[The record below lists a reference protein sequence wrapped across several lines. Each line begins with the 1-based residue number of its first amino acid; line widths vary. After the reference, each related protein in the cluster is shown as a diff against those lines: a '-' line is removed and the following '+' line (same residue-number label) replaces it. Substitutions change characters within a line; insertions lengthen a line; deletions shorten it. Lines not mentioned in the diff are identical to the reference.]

1 MEIPLLE
8 YYDGLL
14 FSLFRNE
21 FSLQYKDKFINEKL
35 YNSWG
40 RKCNFIINFLKN
52 LSKELK
58 QDCIKN
64 SINIY
69 LGFITDKEKKYDLKY
84 LSSFENDTFIHFN
97 EKMLLFRNK
106 ISTFFF
112 KLILKYKNQTKFEE
126 ENPIMSTI
134 GQAIENYLNG
144 EFNFLKDV
152 FDLLKYCL
160 DLNVNIYEEFLLLL
174 NSDDIIINIIRNK
187 KCTLN
192 SNQIKFIKNQKIE
205 LGKPIT
211 FFDELKSINISN
223 DEFLNEYNEI
233 KSNFKIKKTSKKKS
247 KVDIQN
253 YINPSKEKEKA
264 FISENNNTNNKGEM
278 MNKIIE
284 EDNNTDNLNVNEKI
298 LEDTNT
304 TISNINKDE
313 NLEDSDPLEKNKVMK
328 IQIEKIQKENRKL
341 KQENQKLKQKIQ
353 KLEQENQKLKEEKPK
368 VEHKIEKLEKNLDKE
383 KKERKQEI
391 KIMYDNLKNKIDICE
406 SNIPLFH

>member
-1 MEIPLLE
+1 M
-8 YYDGLL
+8 
-14 FSLFRNE
+14 
-21 FSLQYKDKFINEKL
+21 
-35 YNSWG
+35 
-40 RKCNFIINFLKN
+40 
-52 LSKELK
+52 
-58 QDCIKN
+58 
-64 SINIY
+64 
-69 LGFITDKEKKYDLKY
+69 
-84 LSSFENDTFIHFN
+84 
-97 EKMLLFRNK
+97 
-106 ISTFFF
+106 
-112 KLILKYKNQTKFEE
+112 
-126 ENPIMSTI
+126 
-134 GQAIENYLNG
+134 
-144 EFNFLKDV
+144 
-152 FDLLKYCL
+152 FDLLIYCL
-160 DLNVNIYEEFLLLL
+160 DVNVNIYEEFLLLL

-233 KSNFKIKKTSKKKS
+233 KSIFKIKKASKKKL

-253 YINPSKEKEKA
+253 FITPSKEKEKA
-264 FISENNNTNNKGEM
+264 FINENNNTNNKGEM